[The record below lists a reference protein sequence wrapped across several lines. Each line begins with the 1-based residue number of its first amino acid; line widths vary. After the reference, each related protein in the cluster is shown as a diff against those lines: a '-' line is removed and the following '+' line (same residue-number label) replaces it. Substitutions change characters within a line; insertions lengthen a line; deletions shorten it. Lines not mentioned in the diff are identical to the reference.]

1 MTKRE
6 ELSELY
12 QIRNS
17 LINVMNNSEDAC
29 DNYTESYY
37 DTCDR
42 IAELESDGGM
52 SSEYKGVTK
61 GDIDK

>member
-1 MTKRE
+1 MKRE

-17 LINVMNNSEDAC
+17 LINVMSNSEDIC
-29 DNYTESYY
+29 DNYIESYY

-42 IAELESDGGM
+42 ITELESDGGM
-52 SSEYKGVTK
+52 SSEYKRITK